1 MNKIKVIKS
10 WWLWCYIFESIEKI
24 ISLMWTSRYVLII
37 HIFLIIS
44 SHLIFF
50 YMIFFLISSRFSLFQ
65 KASLSLS
72 LSLIFF
78 NHIKFSS
85 YKSISMTRFKSE
97 RIAAIMTAQRAIAS
111 KTFRKQFNFSQFN
124 SKQRKKRRYRS
135 ESKWYLHIIDCSANI
150 LSITMRTYYRLQC

>member
-1 MNKIKVIKS
+1 MKKLFHWCKHRVTYWLFTFFWLFHFISFLFSHDLFFHLIKIKNS
-10 WWLWCYIFESIEKI
+10 SSI
-24 ISLMWTSRYVLII
+24 S
-37 HIFLIIS
+37 F
-44 SHLIFF
+44 
-50 YMIFFLISSRFSLFQ
+50 FQ
-65 KASLSLS
+65 KASLNLS

-78 NHIKFSS
+78 NYIKLSS
-85 YKSISMTRFKSE
+85 YKSISMTRFKSK